1 MSRFERMGTAT
12 AQGALP
18 EGHEALAA
26 GDWARARAAFEA
38 ALALDE
44 SPEALDGLGRA
55 LWWLRDAREAVVL
68 RERAYAGFRRDGEL
82 ARAARIALW
91 LSREYA
97 LVFGNDAVANG
108 WLARAERLLRDVA
121 PGAEQRWLAL
131 ARSERTRDPNESAHL
146 AEEALAVAETAGD
159 TDLELRA
166 LAQLG
171 LAEVSVGRV
180 DDGLAR
186 LDEAMAA
193 ATAGEPTSA
202 GDVRR
207 CLLHAHAGVRPRR

>member
-1 MSRFERMGTAT
+1 MDSDGRSGGFAMHEGQLFTANARMLGSGVTAS
-12 AQGALP
+12 LP
-18 EGHEALAA
+18 
-26 GDWARARAAFEA
+26 
-38 ALALDE
+38 
-44 SPEALDGLGRA
+44 
-55 LWWLRDAREAVVL
+55 
-68 RERAYAGFRRDGEL
+68 
-82 ARAARIALW
+82 RAARIALW

-97 LVFGNDAVANG
+97 LVFGNDAVASG

-121 PGAEQRWLAL
+121 PGAEQGWLSL

-171 LAEVSVGRV
+171 LAEVSVGPRGRRPRAARRG
-180 DDGLAR
+180 DGGGDGRRAY
-186 LDEAMAA
+186 
-193 ATAGEPTSA
+193 EP

-207 CLLHAHAGVRPRR
+207 CLLHTHAGVRPRR